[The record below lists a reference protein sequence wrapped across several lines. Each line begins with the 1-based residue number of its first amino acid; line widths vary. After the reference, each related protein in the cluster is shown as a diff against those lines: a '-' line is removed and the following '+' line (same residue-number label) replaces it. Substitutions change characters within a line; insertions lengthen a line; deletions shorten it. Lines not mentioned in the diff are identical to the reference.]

1 MLNTLYQHPIAS
13 DVLDRKPGL
22 LQTLMDLHNDDPSF
36 GKHVRM
42 RSYRSNEV
50 VADAAALRREMF
62 VLMQGRIHLVCTNS
76 EGRRLVIG
84 SLEPGAIFG
93 EGALNSP
100 RQANVFTEA
109 DTDVIVWSIP
119 AAEARNMTMQ
129 YPILGWGMLQT
140 YGKRLRQVENRLEDV
155 AYKKLP
161 ERLAAL
167 LVELSEQSL
176 AADDAAVPSTNV
188 LQRTTSW
195 GTRPPSFGQPTRTI
209 GQGQALI
216 QGVSHQDL
224 ADRLGTYRETI
235 SAILRDFKRQGFVA
249 LGYRRIVLL
258 NIEEMKEIAGI
269 WEW

>member
-1 MLNTLYQHPIAS
+1 MLNTFYQHPIAS

-167 LVELSEQSL
+167 LIELSL

-209 GQGQALI
+209 GQAQALI

-249 LGYRRIVLL
+249 LGYRRIVIL